1 MVELVQCAFS
11 DRFTYTVKPVYNG
24 HCISRSP
31 LYNSQ
36 VTESQMGLQ
45 CAFQP
50 VLTGH
55 LSITASFFLG
65 PKGDH
70 YRQVCTHVRS
80 IVLPLTAM
88 PISTAVPLYKLLA

>member
-1 MVELVQCAFS
+1 MWGGGWRSFGGESRLVVWICVVAVSEPQAMPAGATVTGEGINIVYHAMNVQYTWRRS
-11 DRFTYTVKPVYNG
+11 TVKPVYNG

-50 VLTGH
+50 ALTGH
-55 LSITASFFLG
+55 LSI
-65 PKGDH
+65 
-70 YRQVCTHVRS
+70 
-80 IVLPLTAM
+80 
-88 PISTAVPLYKLLA
+88 